1 MKTPR
6 WIEQPRTLAA
16 LTLAFALV
24 PVAFAFL
31 TFRSAK
37 ERDGKLF
44 ETAAEVLGQQLRIS
58 TFQPITFLNIM
69 RNQWRGEQ
77 TPDAPES
84 ALPPKGWQERQ
95 PHLLAVAYA
104 SHNSD
109 SDIPIRWQEGR
120 IEVLKTGQNLADE
133 PALVEALE
141 SARYTR
147 SATSFG
153 VEVGGNRMAI
163 VEAVPSPGNVHVV
176 RGYIIGWLDLMS
188 ICEDQKLPLIA
199 NQILNVVP
207 YEADGWRVEISGEGE
222 SKWTATMT
230 RGPAFSREYGT
241 PTPWIVFAA
250 LGLSVLPLSVLVML
264 AARAGKL
271 RSALE
276 TERELGQMKNQFVSS
291 VSHEFRTPLSV
302 ILSGAELLESHA
314 GQLSEARRLELLTQI
329 KSSTVRMNEMV
340 EQVLLLGR
348 IESGTMTANP
358 QPVDVAEFCREIVD
372 EVQIATHHRCVI
384 EFESMEGRR
393 ALDAALMRSVLVN
406 LLTNA
411 IKYSKPESRVTFAV
425 QVLDQALRF
434 LVSDE
439 GIGIPAAELARMG
452 EPFHRASNV
461 GDISG
466 TGLGLAVV
474 KRCVELCGGTFSI
487 FSEEH
492 SGTQTVVVLPA

>member
-6 WIEQPRTLAA
+6 WIEQPRMLAV

-37 ERDGKLF
+37 ERDTKLF

-58 TFQPITFLNIM
+58 AFRHVAFLNIM
-69 RNQWRGEQ
+69 RNQWRGEP
-77 TPDAPES
+77 TPDAPEI
-84 ALPPKGWQERQ
+84 ALPPKGWQALR

-104 SHNSD
+104 SHNNE

-120 IEVLKTGQNLADE
+120 VAVLPTGQNLADD
-133 PALVEALE
+133 PAMAAALE
-141 SARYTR
+141 SARLAR
-147 SATSFG
+147 AVTSFG
-153 VEVGGNRMAI
+153 ADAGVNRLAI
-163 VEAVPSPGNVHVV
+163 VEAVPALGDVHLV
-176 RGYIIGWLDLMS
+176 RGYIIGWLDLQS
-188 ICEDQKLPLIA
+188 ICEDEELPLLA
-199 NQILNVVP
+199 NQILKAVP
-207 YEADGWRVEISGEGE
+207 CESDGWRVEISGEGE
-222 SKWTATMT
+222 SKWIATVT
-230 RGPAFSREYGT
+230 RGPAFSREFGT
-241 PTPWIVFAA
+241 PTPWIVFVA

-329 KSSTVRMNEMV
+329 KSSTERMNEMV

-348 IESGTMTANP
+348 IESGTMKANP
-358 QPVDVAEFCREIVD
+358 QPVEVAAFCREIVD
-372 EVQIATHHRCVI
+372 EVQLATQHRCVI
-384 EFESMEGRR
+384 DFESMAGQPMLDP
-393 ALDAALMRSVLVN
+393 ALVRSILLN

-411 IKYSKPESRVTFAV
+411 VKYSPPGGKVIFGVICTSTMV
-425 QVLDQALRF
+425 RF
-434 LVSDE
+434 LVSDH
-439 GIGIPAAELARMG
+439 GIGIPAAELARIG

-492 SGTQTVVVLPA
+492 SGTQTVVGLPA